1 MRVIVTY
8 DIAKETNVDKVV
20 SDIEDMGLRDHFQ
33 EKDYG
38 AGLRAFGV
46 VLMCRDPDLVF
57 KRRIRHARKE
67 SAFYMDIMLDYQ
79 AMVAASHRG
88 RQREIARRLFDEVP
102 AVLLKYKIPDFDRD
116 LFLSDFQGWIS
127 NLDWI

>member
-1 MRVIVTY
+1 MRVIVTC
-8 DIAKETNVDKVV
+8 DISQETDVDKVV
-20 SDIEDMGLRDHFQ
+20 SDIVHHGLREHFQ

-38 AGLRAFGV
+38 PGLMAFGV

-57 KRRIRHARKE
+57 KRRIKYARKE
-67 SAFYMDIMLDYQ
+67 AAFYMDIMLDYR

-102 AVLLKYKIPDFDRD
+102 SALTNYKIVNFDRD
-116 LFLSDFQGWIS
+116 LFVSDFQKWIAD
-127 NLDWI
+127 LDWI

>member
-1 MRVIVTY
+1 MRVIITC
-8 DIAKETNVDKVV
+8 DIAQETNVDKVV
-20 SDIEDMGLRDHFQ
+20 SDIEDLGLRDYFQ

-38 AGLRAFGV
+38 AGLRSFGV
-46 VLMCRDPDLVF
+46 VLMCRNPDLIF

-67 SAFYMDIMLDYQ
+67 SAFYMDIMLDYR

-88 RQREIARRLFDEVP
+88 RQREIAKRLFDEVP
-102 AVLLKYKIPDFDRD
+102 AVLAKYKIVDFDRELFVSD
-116 LFLSDFQGWIS
+116 LQSWIG